1 MKNKTITIANNIS
14 DLATSEEGVVLNPLL
29 LKDRWYAE
37 EDLGIQT
44 SLNLKQ
50 KSLLFNKIKQ
60 PWVKAIAK
68 QYILSRRNQ
77 GLKFAT
83 LKGSLQVI
91 RDFAGFLEAEYIDSF
106 DDIDDEILSKFLGS
120 INNRITTNGRQSYIS
135 TLKSFLDLGTIN
147 GWFNVSTYILK
158 KNAPRRVKPSQIEYI
173 PNEVLKQLD
182 EHLHLLPESV
192 QRMVILIRTL
202 GLRSCELLG
211 LKFDCLRQR
220 QNQNWEIEFV
230 NWKFKERLDRLPINE
245 ILANVIKQQ
254 QLYIKE
260 QLGED
265 FEFLFCGSKSSSGS
279 KPDDIFRFFPKPQ
292 VMSTPSFN
300 RYLNKLAKHCNICD
314 NSGQLWKF
322 KSHQFRRTVATKMTN
337 EGVRQYV
344 IQMYLRHCHPDM
356 MLHYA
361 YLLPETMKKEMAEFR
376 KHKKIIDITGTS
388 VKSIYPELD
397 NDIGLQWL
405 RSKMQP
411 KALAMGFCA
420 RPALLK
426 PCPHANACMSCQ
438 HFRLDTDDLPA
449 LKQHLERSQKLKS
462 ESKRLGY
469 IRQIKGIEEEELKLI
484 NLIKTLEDDNESNNL
499 S

>member
-1 MKNKTITIANNIS
+1 
-14 DLATSEEGVVLNPLL
+14 
-29 LKDRWYAE
+29 
-37 EDLGIQT
+37 
-44 SLNLKQ
+44 
-50 KSLLFNKIKQ
+50 
-60 PWVKAIAK
+60 
-68 QYILSRRNQ
+68 
-77 GLKFAT
+77 
-83 LKGSLQVI
+83 
-91 RDFAGFLEAEYIDSF
+91 
-106 DDIDDEILSKFLGS
+106 
-120 INNRITTNGRQSYIS
+120 
-135 TLKSFLDLGTIN
+135 
-147 GWFNVSTYILK
+147 
-158 KNAPRRVKPSQIEYI
+158 
-173 PNEVLKQLD
+173 
-182 EHLHLLPESV
+182 
-192 QRMVILIRTL
+192 
-202 GLRSCELLG
+202 
-211 LKFDCLRQR
+211 
-220 QNQNWEIEFV
+220 
-230 NWKFKERLDRLPINE
+230 
-245 ILANVIKQQ
+245 
-254 QLYIKE
+254 
-260 QLGED
+260 
-265 FEFLFCGSKSSSGS
+265 
-279 KPDDIFRFFPKPQ
+279 
-292 VMSTPSFN
+292 MSTPSFN

-388 VKSIYPELD
+388 VKSVHPELD

-484 NLIKTLEDDNESNNL
+484 NLIKTLEDDNDSNNL